1 MVFLGCKGN
10 VVGGRDLRLR
20 QPSAC
25 HLSGPRRAGQ
35 GPPLHAEP
43 KPAAIAPSP
52 KPYTPVCRRMGWGD
66 AGMKRRVLL
75 REPIGVALETLRA
88 HQMRSFLVLL
98 GIILSVSTLIV
109 VVSLISGV
117 NRYIAERVANL
128 GSNVFLLTRFPII
141 TDVEEFVKANRRNK
155 KVTWDDYAAL
165 SETMKLPLRLGV
177 EQRTSAK
184 VRVGSQSLE
193 DCNIRGV
200 TANMG
205 EIDPV
210 QPKDGRY
217 SSDGDDQSR
226 AMVTMTG
233 RDVAEKL
240 FPNVDAI
247 GQQVLIDGRPFQVV
261 GIAKPIGS
269 VLGQSQDNFAYI
281 PIQTYFKMY
290 GSYEGIWVNI
300 QARGAEWMDRTQDEA
315 RALMRARRHLS
326 PNEKDNFGIFDSA
339 TLMDLWKNLTG
350 VIATAMIGVVSVFL
364 VIGGVVIMNVML
376 ATVTE
381 RTREI
386 GIRKALGARHRD
398 ILLQFLIEAA
408 FMAAVGG
415 AIGVGVAYGIAGL
428 TTATTSVPMNVPI
441 VAVLLAEVISASV
454 GVFFGV
460 YPARRAASLQPI
472 EALRQEL

>member
-1 MVFLGCKGN
+1 
-10 VVGGRDLRLR
+10 
-20 QPSAC
+20 
-25 HLSGPRRAGQ
+25 
-35 GPPLHAEP
+35 
-43 KPAAIAPSP
+43 
-52 KPYTPVCRRMGWGD
+52 
-66 AGMKRRVLL
+66 MKRRVLL
-75 REPIGVALETLRA
+75 REPVIVALETLRA
-88 HQMRSFLVLL
+88 HKMRSFLMLL
-98 GIILSVSTLIV
+98 GTILSVSTLIV
-109 VVSLISGV
+109 VIALISGV
-117 NRYIAERVANL
+117 NRYIADRVANL

-141 TDVEEFVKANRRNK
+141 TDVEEYVKANRRNK
-155 KVTWDDYAAL
+155 KVTWDDYEAL
-165 SETMKLPLRLGV
+165 RANLKLPERVGV
-177 EQRTSAK
+177 EQRTSGK

-200 TANMG
+200 TANMVD
-205 EIDPV
+205 IDIVTPA
-210 QPKDGRY
+210 DGRY
-217 SSDGDDQSR
+217 ISEGDDQSR
-226 AMVTMTG
+226 ALMTMIG
-233 RDVAEKL
+233 QDVATKL

-247 GQQVLIDGRPFQVV
+247 GREILIDGRPFQVV

-290 GSYEGIWVNI
+290 GTQETIWVNL

-398 ILLQFLIEAA
+398 ILLQFLVEAA
-408 FMAAVGG
+408 VMAAVGG
-415 AIGVGVAYGIAGL
+415 VIGVMAAYAISGL
-428 TTATTSVPMNVPI
+428 TRATTSVPMSVPFT
-441 VAVLLAEVISASV
+441 AVVIAEVISAAV
-454 GVFFGV
+454 GIFFGV
-460 YPARRAASLQPI
+460 YPAKKAASLPPI
-472 EALRQEL
+472 EALRQEF

>member
-1 MVFLGCKGN
+1 
-10 VVGGRDLRLR
+10 
-20 QPSAC
+20 
-25 HLSGPRRAGQ
+25 
-35 GPPLHAEP
+35 
-43 KPAAIAPSP
+43 
-52 KPYTPVCRRMGWGD
+52 
-66 AGMKRRVLL
+66 MKRRVLL
-75 REPIGVALETLRA
+75 REPVSVALETLRA
-88 HQMRSFLVLL
+88 HKMRSFLMLL

-109 VVSLISGV
+109 VIALISGV
-117 NRYIAERVANL
+117 NRYIADRVANL

-141 TDVEEFVKANRRNK
+141 TDVEEYVKANRRNK
-155 KVTWDDYAAL
+155 KVTWDDYEAL
-165 SETMKLPLRLGV
+165 RANLKLPERVGV
-177 EQRTSAK
+177 ELRASGK

-200 TANMG
+200 TANMVD
-205 EIDPV
+205 IDIVTPA
-210 QPKDGRY
+210 DGRY
-217 SSDGDDQSR
+217 ISEGDDQSR
-226 AMVTMTG
+226 ALMTMIG
-233 RDVAEKL
+233 QDVATKR

-247 GQQVLIDGRPFQVV
+247 GREILIDGRPFQVV

-290 GSYEGIWVNI
+290 GTQETIWVNI

-315 RALMRARRHLS
+315 RALIRARRHLS

-398 ILLQFLIEAA
+398 ILLQFLVEAA
-408 FMAAVGG
+408 VMAAVGG
-415 AIGVGVAYGIAGL
+415 AIGVITAYAISGL
-428 TTATTSVPMNVPI
+428 TRATTSVPMSVPFT
-441 VAVLLAEVISASV
+441 AVVIAEVISAAV
-454 GVFFGV
+454 GIFFGV
-460 YPARRAASLQPI
+460 YPAKKAASLPPI
-472 EALRQEL
+472 EALRQEF